1 MVPGLTAFPRIAVA
15 LALALVGGALLAF
28 SYANNPFWWA
38 AWLAPAPALAAVLY
52 ASARFRLSVGLAVG
66 LVAGCSTFG
75 YHVTTG
81 SATAAI
87 LIGLAYALA
96 WGGALRIAAKAAERW
111 PAMVAALVLPASWAA
126 IDTLLIHFS
135 PHGSA
140 GSLAY
145 SQAGVLPVLQ
155 IASLGG
161 VPAVTLLLLLPGSLA
176 GLALARWLGSSNVR
190 SLFQATLFTGLI
202 VAGVLLFGWWRLG
215 GEAGLSNATVAMI
228 ASDSAAPDGRTWE
241 RFMADYRA
249 AIEEAARPGVT
260 VLLPE
265 AVIRTDLAKS
275 RHIAR
280 AFAAFARARRATL
293 IVGMVVNEGGRVTN
307 RALVATPA
315 GHSAYYVK
323 QHLVPGLERGSTPG
337 DRNLLFAS
345 AAARTGVAI
354 CKDMHFPTLGRSY
367 ARDGAQLML
376 VPALDFDVD
385 DRMMAA
391 VTAMRGIE
399 GGYAVARAA
408 RHGLSF
414 VSDPYGRI
422 VAEQRSGAAT
432 VTLISR
438 APLALSTQTFY
449 ARAGDLF
456 GWVCVAAWLGMVL
469 ALRFDRSR
477 GAARRPRPRDRSGL
491 LTPLRRFEVGPTRK
505 RATARLPSRNV
516 CPSRI

>member
-1 MVPGLTAFPRIAVA
+1 MVPSLTAFPRIAVA

-28 SYANNPFWWA
+28 GYANNPLWWA

-52 ASARFRLSVGLAVG
+52 ASARFRFPVGLAVG

-87 LIGLAYALA
+87 VISLAYALA
-96 WGGALRIAAKAAERW
+96 WGGALRIAAEAAERW
-111 PAMVAALVLPASWAA
+111 PAMIAALVLPASWAA

-155 IASLGG
+155 IVSLGG
-161 VPAVTLLLLLPGSLA
+161 VPAVTWLLLLPGSLA
-176 GLALARWLGSSNVR
+176 GLALARRLGSNVR
-190 SLFQATLFTGLI
+190 SLSQATLFTGLI
-202 VAGVLLFGWWRLG
+202 VAGVLLFGWSRLEVG
-215 GEAGLSNATVAMI
+215 AGLSNAPVAMI
-228 ASDSAAPDGRTWE
+228 ASDSAAPGGRTWE

-265 AVIRTDLAKS
+265 AVIRTDLARS

-280 AFAAFARARRATL
+280 TFAAFARARRATL
-293 IVGMVVNEGGRVTN
+293 VVGVVVDEGGRVTN

-315 GHSAYYVK
+315 GHSAYYAK
-323 QHLVPGLERGSTPG
+323 QHLVPGLERGTTPG

-345 AAARTGVAI
+345 PAGRTGVAI

-367 ARDGAQLML
+367 ALDGAQLML

-391 VTAMRGIE
+391 VTAIRGIE

-408 RHGLSF
+408 RRGLSF

-432 VTLISR
+432 VTLIAR
-438 APLALSTQTFY
+438 APLALSTRTFY

-469 ALRFDRSR
+469 ALRFGRA
-477 GAARRPRPRDRSGL
+477 AARPRHGRVPAPAS
-491 LTPLRRFEVGPTRK
+491 
-505 RATARLPSRNV
+505 
-516 CPSRI
+516 